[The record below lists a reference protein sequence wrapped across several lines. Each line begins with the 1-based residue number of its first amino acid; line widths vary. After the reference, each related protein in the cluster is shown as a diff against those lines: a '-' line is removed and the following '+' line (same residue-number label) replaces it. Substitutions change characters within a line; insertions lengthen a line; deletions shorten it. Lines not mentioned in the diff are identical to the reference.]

1 MSFEVKTCCNC
12 KILIECSISLTKE
25 VNRIAHIGP
34 ELTSSNALELRFICV
49 QSSFSMTKYFGFA
62 RFTLQLL
69 CVFCFFISI
78 DAQTLILKQ
87 RSKHC
92 RLVNTSFSKTI
103 MFMSANRCPP
113 ILLLSMISLNLNSP
127 FCWQELLIRV
137 DDMTQYNK
145 SQETFKK
152 PVVAIFR

>member
-12 KILIECSISLTKE
+12 KILTECSISLTKE
-25 VNRIAHIGP
+25 VNRMAHIGP
-34 ELTSSNALELRFICV
+34 ELTSSNALELTFICV
-49 QSSFSMTKYFGFA
+49 QSSFSMIKYFGFA
-62 RFTLQLL
+62 RFNLQLL
-69 CVFCFFISI
+69 CVFCFFYINRC
-78 DAQTLILKQ
+78 ANFN
-87 RSKHC
+87 SKYC

-127 FCWQELLIRV
+127 FCWQELMIRV

-152 PVVAIFR
+152 PVVSIFR